1 MSDQPSQSLPAPLRV
16 VPAPQGGS
24 PARQDK
30 LAAVAN
36 LCRSLLDA
44 ELQFYGQLEQLL
56 TSMATSNLFSTEA
69 ATALSA
75 QIGDLQR
82 QRDEMNRARSGCQQA
97 LAMVLPR
104 RSGEIRMSELE
115 PHLQEEDRASLRS
128 LRLQVVNRV
137 EGMQR
142 LLQRTDLLLSSR
154 LFLFSDLIT
163 ALTGQSLSSNCYGAN
178 GRHERHVPASTLE
191 AVS

>member
-1 MSDQPSQSLPAPLRV
+1 MSENLPHSPSTRLRV
-16 VPAPQGGS
+16 VSPPGAGS
-24 PARQDK
+24 QDRQDK
-30 LAAVAN
+30 MAAVAN

-44 ELQFYGQLEQLL
+44 ELQFYDQLEQLL

-69 ATALSA
+69 ATALSS

-97 LAMVLPR
+97 LMMVMQR
-104 RSGEIRMSELE
+104 RNGEVRMSELE

-142 LLQRTDLLLSSR
+142 LFQRTDLLLSSR

-163 ALTGQSLSSNCYGAN
+163 ALTGQSLASNCYGAN
-178 GRHERHVPASTLE
+178 GRRERHVPASTLE